1 MAPVPKVLMISYCQ
15 GKGTEDFSR
24 PADLG
29 KLHRGCDFSRPGN
42 YHCEETYLC
51 LATHSYSDELVLG
64 RVQYSLHKFDA

>member
-29 KLHRGCDFSRPGN
+29 KLHRDCDFSRPIIVKSHTCAWQLILILMN
-42 YHCEETYLC
+42 
-51 LATHSYSDELVLG
+51 
-64 RVQYSLHKFDA
+64 

>member
-29 KLHRGCDFSRPGN
+29 KLHRDCDFSRPGN
-42 YHCEETYLC
+42 YHCEEPYLC
-51 LATHSYSDELVLG
+51 LATHS
-64 RVQYSLHKFDA
+64 